1 VLEIRDVPAKQLY
14 PDGGLPAHG
23 EHIDVAQH
31 IRRFPP
37 GGAVL
42 TTGANSTHVLGRS
55 INVGPHDIAPNPL
68 AHEFGHILGF
78 VDRYFRGYRD
88 RGPEGFEVLEVVI
101 DPEDIM
107 SAPGAGRVGR
117 HHFERLL
124 SARPETS
131 REDVT
136 MKAGVDALY
145 TRRDPEE
152 AAAQFRKL
160 LEWNPNHYG
169 ATFQLARA
177 LDQGGKRG
185 EARPWWEK
193 ALKMAEASH
202 DKVTAAAAR
211 GRLAEQP

>member
-1 VLEIRDVPAKQLY
+1 VLEA
-14 PDGGLPAHG
+14 
-23 EHIDVAQH
+23 
-31 IRRFPP
+31 
-37 GGAVL
+37 
-42 TTGANSTHVLGRS
+42 
-55 INVGPHDIAPNPL
+55 
-68 AHEFGHILGF
+68 
-78 VDRYFRGYRD
+78 
-88 RGPEGFEVLEVVI
+88 VI

-124 SARPETS
+124 SARLESS
-131 REDVT
+131 REEVT

-145 TRRDPEE
+145 TRHDPED

-160 LEWNPNHYG
+160 LGWNPNHYG

-177 LDQGGKRG
+177 LDQGSKRG

-202 DKVTAAAAR
+202 DTATAAAAR
-211 GRLAEQP
+211 ARLAEQP

>member
-1 VLEIRDVPAKQLY
+1 
-14 PDGGLPAHG
+14 
-23 EHIDVAQH
+23 
-31 IRRFPP
+31 
-37 GGAVL
+37 
-42 TTGANSTHVLGRS
+42 
-55 INVGPHDIAPNPL
+55 
-68 AHEFGHILGF
+68 
-78 VDRYFRGYRD
+78 
-88 RGPEGFEVLEVVI
+88 
-101 DPEDIM
+101 
-107 SAPGAGRVGR
+107 
-117 HHFERLL
+117 
-124 SARPETS
+124 
-131 REDVT
+131 

-145 TRRDPEE
+145 TRHDREE

-211 GRLAEQP
+211 ARLAEQP

>member
-1 VLEIRDVPAKQLY
+1 M
-14 PDGGLPAHG
+14 
-23 EHIDVAQH
+23 
-31 IRRFPP
+31 
-37 GGAVL
+37 L
-42 TTGANSTHVLGRS
+42 TTGANFTQLLIRG
-55 INVGPHDIAPNPL
+55 IIVGPHDIAPNPL
-68 AHEFGHILGF
+68 AHEFGHIRGF

-117 HHFERLL
+117 HHFERILG
-124 SARPETS
+124 ARLEIS

-136 MKAGVDALY
+136 MKAGLDALD

-193 ALKMAEASH
+193 ALKMTEASR
-202 DKVTAAAAR
+202 DTVTATAAR
-211 GRLAEQP
+211 ARLAEQP